1 MLVTFLIILGILA
14 LFGLG
19 DAGDACAITL
29 LLKVLPFLIFMGI
42 FAFLMFCSG

>member
-19 DAGDACAITL
+19 DAGDASA
-29 LLKVLPFLIFMGI
+29 VLGME
-42 FAFLMFCSG
+42 A